1 MVSLEKYNLIL
12 FFTRGVSL
20 QTWGRSGIL
29 DREVALYQRLSPHL
43 SKISFVTY
51 GGRSEAE
58 HASHLDGIEVVS
70 NYWGLPKWWY
80 IQYIS
85 RIRPI
90 TWNGPTIV
98 KSNQIKGADIAAVT
112 AKRFSKKFVA
122 RCGYLYSEFM
132 EYRHGTDSTQV
143 NIARTLEERVFTEAD
158 KVVVTTS
165 SMRDQVL
172 KRYRIPGEKIMVIP
186 NYVLTNFFSPT
197 STKRRLKRRIC
208 FIGRLD
214 TQKNPIALLDA
225 IRDLDVELLVIGRG
239 PLEEQLHDKA
249 KSENLPVHFLG
260 NVPHLQLPEI
270 LNSTD
275 IFIQPSF
282 YEGHPK
288 TLLEA
293 MACGLPVIG
302 TDVPGIREIITHR
315 ENGYL
320 CGTSTEEIRFAINE
334 VMRDSKLCSH
344 IGENA
349 RRLVVDNCSLE
360 RIASM
365 ELGMLGELIVD
376 N

>member
-1 MVSLEKYNLIL
+1 M
-12 FFTRGVSL
+12 
-20 QTWGRSGIL
+20 
-29 DREVALYQRLSPHL
+29 
-43 SKISFVTY
+43 
-51 GGRSEAE
+51 
-58 HASHLDGIEVVS
+58 
-70 NYWGLPKWWY
+70 
-80 IQYIS
+80 
-85 RIRPI
+85 
-90 TWNGPTIV
+90 
-98 KSNQIKGADIAAVT
+98 KGADIAAAT
-112 AKRFSKKFVA
+112 AKRFGKKFVA

-132 EYRHGTDSTQV
+132 EYRHGIDSPEA

-172 KRYRIPGEKIMVIP
+172 KRYRIPEEKMTVIP
-186 NYVLTNFFSPT
+186 NYVLTNLFSPT
-197 STKRRLKRRIC
+197 SAKRRLKKRIC

-214 TQKNPIALLDA
+214 MQKNPIALLDA
-225 IRDLDVELLVIGRG
+225 IRDLDIELLVIGRG

-249 KSENLPVHFLG
+249 KSENLPVLFLG

-270 LNSTD
+270 LNSVD

-320 CGTSTEEIRFAINE
+320 CGTSTEEIRSAINE
-334 VMRDSKLCSH
+334 VMRDSKLCRQ

-349 RRLVVDNCSLE
+349 RRYVADNCSLE

-365 ELGMLGELIVD
+365 ELSMLGELVVD

>member
-1 MVSLEKYNLIL
+1 MSLEKYNLIL
-12 FFTRGVSL
+12 FFTRGMSL

-29 DREVALYQRLSPHL
+29 DRELALYQRLSRHL

-58 HASHLDGIEVVS
+58 HISHPKGIEVVS

-98 KSNQIKGADIAAVT
+98 KSNQMKGADIAAAA
-112 AKRFSKKFVA
+112 AKRFGKKFVA

-132 EYRHGTDSTQV
+132 EYRHGLYSPEA
-143 NIARTLEERVFTEAD
+143 NIARTLEERVFSEAD

-172 KRYRIPGEKIMVIP
+172 KRYRIPEEMMTVIP
-186 NYVLTNFFSPT
+186 NYVLTNFFIPT
-197 STKRRLKRRIC
+197 STTRHLKRRIC

-214 TQKNPIALLDA
+214 VQKNPVALLEA
-225 IRDLDVELLVIGRG
+225 IRDLDIELLMIGRG

-249 KSENLPVHFLG
+249 KSENLPVHFFG
-260 NVPHLQLPEI
+260 NVPHLQLPKI

-302 TDVPGIREIITHR
+302 TNVPGIREIITHR

-320 CGTSTEEIRFAINE
+320 CGTSTEEIRFAIND
-334 VMRDSKLCSH
+334 VIRDSKLCSNM
-344 IGENA
+344 GENA
-349 RRLVVDNCSLE
+349 RRYVVDNFSLE
-360 RIASM
+360 RIEQM
-365 ELGMLGELIVD
+365 ELSMLCELIVD
-376 N
+376 E